1 MAVAGQRSGGTMHG
15 KAEMGKLRR
24 AIGLMSGTSLDGID
38 VAFVETDGVDV
49 VRRGPARTFA
59 YDPAMRRLLAN
70 AISEA
75 RIARDRAS
83 RPGVLATA
91 EMKLTDRHIA
101 AVESF
106 LTQEGIDGASI
117 DVIGFHGQTVLHKP
131 ESQLTIQLGLGQ
143 RLAEMLS
150 IPVVYDMR
158 AADVAAG
165 GQGAPLA
172 PVYHR
177 ALVKAANTALPAVVV
192 NIGGVANV
200 TYIGGDDALIAFDCG
215 PGNALLDDWMLR
227 HMGVA
232 RDEGGAAA
240 ARGTVHDDVVAA
252 CLADDFFRARP
263 PKSLDRDRFDPGGL
277 DDVSVEDGAATLV
290 AITVGGIAAAA
301 ALLPDA
307 PRTWIVSG
315 GGRHN
320 QTIMRTLAN
329 AVTGEVVTAEQAG
342 FSGDSVEAE
351 AWAYMAVRSLDGL
364 PLTFPGTTGI
374 AQPMTGGIL
383 ARPQKR
389 SVAS

>member
-1 MAVAGQRSGGTMHG
+1 MHG
-15 KAEMGKLRR
+15 KAQMGKLRR

-38 VAFVETDGVDV
+38 VAFIETDGESV
-49 VRRGPARTFA
+49 VRRGPVRTFA
-59 YDPAMRRLLAN
+59 YDPAMRRLLTA

-75 RIARDRAS
+75 RIARDRAG

-131 ESQLTIQLGLGQ
+131 EAQLTIQLGLGA
-143 RLAEMLS
+143 RLADMLS

-165 GQGAPLA
+165 GHGAPLA
-172 PVYHR
+172 PIYHR
-177 ALVKAANTALPAVVV
+177 ALVAAAKTALPTVVV

-200 TYIGGDDALIAFDCG
+200 TCIGRDDALMAFDCG
-215 PGNALLDDWMLR
+215 PGNALIDDWMLR
-227 HMGVA
+227 HTGEA
-232 RDEGGAAA
+232 RDEGGATA
-240 ARGTVHDDVVAA
+240 ARGAIDGDIVAA
-252 CLADDFFRARP
+252 CLSEDFFQARP
-263 PKSLDRDRFDPGGL
+263 PKSLDRDRFRPEGL
-277 DDVSVEDGAATLV
+277 DDLSVEDGAATLV

-301 ALLPDA
+301 AHFPDV
-307 PRTWIVSG
+307 PRTWIICG

-320 QTIMRTLAN
+320 AAIMRALTN
-329 AVTGEVVTAEQAG
+329 AVSGDVITAEQAG
-342 FSGDSVEAE
+342 FSSDSVEAE